1 MSHFLPLLTGDLV
14 PEDDEDWTHFLCL
27 LDIVDIVFAPVCSDV
42 MVAHLRH
49 LIELYLTDFV
59 RLYPDQTI
67 APKMHCLVHYPDA
80 IMK

>member
-1 MSHFLPLLTGDLV
+1 M
-14 PEDDEDWTHFLCL
+14 PEDDEDWDHFLCL
-27 LDIVDIVFAPVCSDV
+27 LDIVDIVFTPICSDV
-42 MVAHLRH
+42 MVTHLEH

-67 APKMHCLVHYPDA
+67 TPKMHYLVHYPDA